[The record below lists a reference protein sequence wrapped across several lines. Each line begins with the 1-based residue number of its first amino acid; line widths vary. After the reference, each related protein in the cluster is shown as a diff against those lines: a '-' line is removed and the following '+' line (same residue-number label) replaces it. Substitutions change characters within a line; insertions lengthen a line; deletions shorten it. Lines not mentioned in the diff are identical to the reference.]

1 MRTTSRT
8 LNLGIL
14 AHVDA
19 GKTSLTE
26 RLLYA
31 AGVIDE
37 IGSVDAGSTRT
48 DTLELERR
56 RGITIKTAVANFP
69 LGSGTSAVSVNL
81 VDTPGHPDFI
91 AEVERVLGVLDGAV
105 LVVSAVE
112 GVQPQ
117 SRVLMRTLKRLGIP
131 TLLFI
136 NKADRRGADD
146 GRVLREIERRLA
158 VPVIPMGRI
167 VGGVGTAE
175 ARAVPFAPE
184 DTTFTQRL
192 LDALSLR
199 DDTLLG
205 AYVTDA
211 RSVTYE
217 RLRAALAAQ
226 TRAGQIHPVYV
237 GSAITGTGIA
247 ELIEGVRE
255 FLPAGR
261 GDAEG
266 PLSGRVFK
274 VERGASGEKISYVRL
289 FSGELGVRERV
300 PVAGREGRVTDLAVF
315 DRGAVEHRRSV
326 RAGQIAMLRGLAD
339 VRIGDEIGREP
350 DDRPY
355 QHVFAPP
362 SLETVVVPA
371 DRADKGALHLA
382 LTQLAEQDPLI
393 GLRQD
398 PEGQDLSVSL
408 YGEVQKEVLAT
419 TLAEEYGLAVAFRE
433 TTPICVERVTGTGA
447 AYEILDHDGNPFLAT
462 VGLRV
467 EPGPV
472 GGGVVF
478 RREVEL
484 GSLPLGY
491 MRAVEE
497 TVHTTL
503 RQGLYGWQVPDCV
516 VTMTHSGFCSIR
528 STAGAFRG
536 LTPLVLMT
544 ALHRAGTVVHEPMH
558 RFRLEFPQ
566 DAYAAV
572 SPALGRRRALADPPV
587 ALGDAYVVEGHVPA
601 DQVHGLEAELP
612 ELTGGEGVLET
623 AFDHH
628 RPATAPR
635 TRRRTDHNPLHREEY
650 LLHAHRRV

>member
-1 MRTTSRT
+1 MRTTPRT

-48 DTLELERR
+48 DTLDLERR
-56 RGITIKTAVANFP
+56 RGITIKSAVANFP
-69 LGSGTSAVSVNL
+69 LGDGDAAVSVNL

-117 SRVLMRTLKRLGIP
+117 TRLLMRTLKRLALP
-131 TLLFI
+131 TLVFV

-146 GRVLREIERRLA
+146 QRVLAEIERKLR
-158 VPVIPMGRI
+158 VPVLPMGRI
-167 VGGVGTAE
+167 ASGLGTRAARAE
-175 ARAVPFAPE
+175 AFAP
-184 DTTFTQRL
+184 DDPAFTRRL
-192 LDALSLR
+192 LDTLTLHDDALLQ
-199 DDTLLG
+199 
-205 AYVTDA
+205 AYVADPRAATHA
-211 RSVTYE
+211 
-217 RLRAALAAQ
+217 RLRTALAAQ
-226 TRAGQIHPVYV
+226 THAGRVHPVYV

-247 ELIEGVRE
+247 DLVDGIKDL
-255 FLPAGR
+255 LPAAP
-261 GDAEG
+261 GDAQG

-274 VERGASGEKISYVRL
+274 VERGEGGEKIAYTRL
-289 FSGELGVRERV
+289 FSGRLHAYERV
-300 PVAGREGRVTDLAVF
+300 LVAGAEAKVTDVAVF
-315 DRGAVEHRRSV
+315 ERGAVTRGTAA
-326 RAGQIAMLRGLAD
+326 RAGSIAMLRGLGS
-339 VRIGDEIGREP
+339 VRIGDVIGREP
-350 DDRPY
+350 DGRAY
-355 QHVFAPP
+355 GHVFAPP
-362 SLETVVVPA
+362 SLETAVVPA
-371 DRADKGALHLA
+371 DPADQGALHLA

-398 PEGQDLSVSL
+398 AGGRELSVSL
-408 YGEVQKEVLAT
+408 YGEVQKEVLAA
-419 TLAEEYGLAVAFRE
+419 TLADEYGIAVSFRA
-433 TTPICVERVTGTGA
+433 TTPICVERVSGTGA
-447 AYEILDHDGNPFLAT
+447 AYEVLDHDGNPFYAT

-467 EPGPV
+467 EPGED

-484 GSLPLGY
+484 GSLPPAY

-503 RQGLYGWQVPDCV
+503 RQGLYGWRVPDCV

-528 STAGAFRG
+528 STAGEFRG
-536 LTPLVLMT
+536 LTPLVLMG
-544 ALHRAGTVVHEPMH
+544 ALRRAGTVVHEPMH
-558 RFRLEFPQ
+558 HFRLELPQ
-566 DAYAAV
+566 EAYAPV
-572 SPALGRRRALADPPV
+572 SLALARRRAVPGPPV
-587 ALGDAYVVEGHVPA
+587 AHGDAYVVEGALPA
-601 DQVHGLEAELP
+601 DQVHGLEQELP

-628 RPATAPR
+628 RPAATPR
-635 TRRRTDHNPLHREEY
+635 TRQRTDHNPLHREEY
-650 LLHAHRRV
+650 LLHVHRRV

>member
-48 DTLELERR
+48 DSLALERR
-56 RGITIKTAVANFP
+56 RGITIKSAVAGFV
-69 LGSGTSAVSVNL
+69 LGSGSSAVSVNL
-81 VDTPGHPDFI
+81 IDTPGHPDFI

-117 SRVLMRTLKRLGIP
+117 TRVLMRTLKRLGIP
-131 TLLFI
+131 TLLFV
-136 NKADRRGADD
+136 NKVDRRGADD
-146 GRVLREIERRLA
+146 GRVLREIERRLDA
-158 VPVIPMGRI
+158 PVIPMGR
-167 VGGVGTAE
+167 VTGGLGTSA
-175 ARAVPFAPE
+175 ARAAAFAQE
-184 DTTFTQRL
+184 DTAFTRNL
-192 LDALSLR
+192 LDALTLH
-199 DDTLLG
+199 DDALLG
-205 AYVTDA
+205 AYAADA

-226 TRAGQIHPVYV
+226 TRSGRVHPTYV

-247 ELIEGVRE
+247 GLLDGIREL
-255 FLPAGR
+255 LPAEY
-261 GDAEG
+261 GDADG
-266 PLSGRVFK
+266 PLSARVFK
-274 VERGASGEKISYVRL
+274 VERDEGGQKIAYARL
-289 FSGELGVRERV
+289 FSGELRARERV
-300 PVAGREGRVTDLAVF
+300 PVAGVPAKVTDLAVF
-315 DRGAVEHRRSV
+315 DRGGLERRTV
-326 RAGQIAMLRGLAD
+326 ARAGQIAKLRGPAA
-339 VRIGDEIGREP
+339 VRIGDVIGRQP

-355 QHVFAPP
+355 DHVFAPP

-371 DRADKGALHLA
+371 APADQGALHLA

-398 PEGQDLSVSL
+398 PDGRDLSVSL

-447 AYEILDHDGNPFLAT
+447 AHEILDLDGNPFFGT

-472 GGGVVF
+472 GSGVVF
-478 RREVEL
+478 RLEVEL
-484 GSLPLGY
+484 GSLPPSY

-497 TVHTTL
+497 TVHGTL
-503 RQGLYGWQVPDCV
+503 RQGLYGWQVPDCT

-528 STAGAFRG
+528 STAGEFRG

-544 ALHRAGTVVHEPMH
+544 ALRRAGTVVLEPMH
-558 RFRLEFPQ
+558 RFRLELPQ
-566 DAYAAV
+566 DAYAPV
-572 SPALGRRRALADPPV
+572 SLALARRNALPDPPE
-587 ALGDAYVVEGHVPA
+587 ARGDTYVIEGHLPA
-601 DQVHGLEAELP
+601 DQVHGLERDLP

-628 RPATAPR
+628 RPATTPR
-635 TRRRTDHNPLHREEY
+635 TRPRTDHNPLHREEY
-650 LLHAHRRV
+650 LLHAHRRM